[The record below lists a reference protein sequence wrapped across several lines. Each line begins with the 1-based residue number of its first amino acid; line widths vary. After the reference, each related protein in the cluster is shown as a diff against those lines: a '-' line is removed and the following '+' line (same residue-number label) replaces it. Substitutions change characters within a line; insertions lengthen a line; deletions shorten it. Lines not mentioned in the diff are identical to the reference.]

1 MEFILFINIEP
12 TETSVSYY
20 DLKNHNKINLEILS
34 GQKVIKSAV
43 AIVEQEGRDT
53 ICIGEQAI
61 QSISFAKYWQIGFK
75 KCLSEMNS
83 SEWSDMATFIK
94 GVYAEIINNNPEF
107 NTRPHTV
114 YIATSLSKEVFEI
127 DKSNYLKI
135 AGKANLPLTKVIN
148 TQRSINQNT
157 EFIIGI
163 DFGSSETSAT
173 LYNLKYNDTYNLDI
187 FPGQKIIKS
196 AVAIFEQEGT
206 ETICV
211 GDAAIRNAPLAKV
224 FQISFKKVP
233 SEMNHVEKNRMV
245 TFMKGVYAE
254 ILNLHPDFRH
264 RSHIVY
270 LSGSSR
276 MMNFNENSIEYLEI
290 AEDAGLPIAGII
302 SSMKAI
308 SYYVNKQ
315 INLESIKNN
324 IVIADFGGS
333 TIDFAYY
340 SGGHCRMTMG
350 YLLEA
355 SGVEKALLR
364 YTMENPSDEH
374 MAEFVRLYGK
384 DERTI
389 PYSLML
395 YKFCEAK
402 EDFYGKRL
410 SAFRLFIDYTE
421 LTFSEETP
429 IYGFSGI
436 NIPREKV
443 IEILRIDGYIS
454 KVKNIISDFKKKIPI
469 YDKVHY
475 VYLTGGASKI
485 DFTKQIFEEIFNL
498 DNMHCLSNDN
508 PFFAALQGIV
518 QLAYDQYV
526 ANLKE

>member
-211 GDAAIRNAPLAKV
+211 GDAAIRNAPLAKD

-233 SEMNHVEKNRMV
+233 SE
-245 TFMKGVYAE
+245 
-254 ILNLHPDFRH
+254 P
-264 RSHIVY
+264 
-270 LSGSSR
+270 
-276 MMNFNENSIEYLEI
+276 
-290 AEDAGLPIAGII
+290 
-302 SSMKAI
+302 
-308 SYYVNKQ
+308 
-315 INLESIKNN
+315 
-324 IVIADFGGS
+324 
-333 TIDFAYY
+333 
-340 SGGHCRMTMG
+340 
-350 YLLEA
+350 
-355 SGVEKALLR
+355 
-364 YTMENPSDEH
+364 
-374 MAEFVRLYGK
+374 
-384 DERTI
+384 
-389 PYSLML
+389 
-395 YKFCEAK
+395 
-402 EDFYGKRL
+402 
-410 SAFRLFIDYTE
+410 
-421 LTFSEETP
+421 
-429 IYGFSGI
+429 
-436 NIPREKV
+436 
-443 IEILRIDGYIS
+443 
-454 KVKNIISDFKKKIPI
+454 
-469 YDKVHY
+469 
-475 VYLTGGASKI
+475 
-485 DFTKQIFEEIFNL
+485 
-498 DNMHCLSNDN
+498 
-508 PFFAALQGIV
+508 
-518 QLAYDQYV
+518 
-526 ANLKE
+526 